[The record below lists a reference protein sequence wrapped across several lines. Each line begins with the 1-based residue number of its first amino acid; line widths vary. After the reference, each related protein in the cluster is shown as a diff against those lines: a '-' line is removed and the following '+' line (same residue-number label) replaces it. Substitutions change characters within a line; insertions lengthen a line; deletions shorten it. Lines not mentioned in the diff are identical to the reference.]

1 MIKYL
6 FYGKILKNKAEVRTL
21 SIDKAIENSA
31 ASVEMEGYQIDEQCK
46 DWCRKL
52 LQGELTMEEY
62 IVLVKQRA
70 GVTA

>member
-52 LQGELTMEEY
+52 LQGELTME
-62 IVLVKQRA
+62 
-70 GVTA
+70 TAKNSRNHSSTQN